1 VQFHHISL
9 PREKASYSNWFIYGT
24 ILFHQFFTAVA
35 FPVAKLGLNEIEPYT
50 YAFFRFLISSL
61 IYIPILYNL
70 RKRKKIPLNDH
81 FRIFIL
87 GLVIIPLN
95 QVVFLIGQ
103 SLTLASHSGLLFAMV
118 PIFIYILAI
127 IFLGEKPTI
136 RRTIGIII
144 AFGGVYIILSGGK
157 VEYDTNYL
165 LGDFLVLLAV
175 VAWAAATIMAKPL
188 ALKYGAFRVIGLAL
202 VYGSVFYMPYG
213 LYRAL
218 NFDYGPVTWI
228 GWFSVLYMAVLV
240 SILAYFLWYW
250 LLKKMEASRLA
261 IMQNIQPVIA
271 SAVAAITLSEPIGL
285 AFVVGGIIAL
295 TGVILTEI
303 K

>member
-240 SILAYFLWYW
+240 SILAYILWYW

-285 AFVVGGIIAL
+285 AFVVGGIIAI